1 MNEWNHPAKDRIRS
15 RQVEVGLAAY
25 LLPAVDEVAE
35 LDKIFD
41 LLPAFQTWTIFQ
53 VILVFDNVAGNLL
66 RPDSEQGDVST
77 DLKKNSVFH
86 RDGKRISSQCVHIPA

>member
-1 MNEWNHPAKDRIRS
+1 
-15 RQVEVGLAAY
+15 LAAY
-25 LLPAVDEVAE
+25 LLLAIDEAAE

-53 VILVFDNVAGNLL
+53 VIPVFNNVTGNLL
-66 RPDSEQGDVST
+66 HPDSEQGNAST

-86 RDGKRISSQCVHIPA
+86 GDGKRISSQCVHIPA